1 MKTYYLHLRAFS
13 CDLCQRPVVTGST
26 AVRERDIEKETEI
39 TPVGAIC
46 LSCGHR
52 QSEATAPGRTRDFP
66 QVLSTELQAV
76 LRRIQPRTIRVAECA
91 IRHGKRDLSMPIFP
105 GSFTTL
111 PGLSW
116 HHAPTCAQHSGQSTR
131 QQPVGRK

>member
-13 CDLCQRPVVTGST
+13 CDLCQGPVVTGST

-39 TPVGAIC
+39 TQVGAIC

-66 QVLSTELQAV
+66 TVLWEPPKAALLGNTASAYREMLNREEL
-76 LRRIQPRTIRVAECA
+76 
-91 IRHGKRDLSMPIFP
+91 H
-105 GSFTTL
+105 
-111 PGLSW
+111 
-116 HHAPTCAQHSGQSTR
+116 
-131 QQPVGRK
+131 

>member
-13 CDLCQRPVVTGST
+13 CDLCQGPVVTGST

-39 TPVGAIC
+39 TEVGAIC

-66 QVLSTELQAV
+66 QFCGNLRTRRRSPVWDILPVLIVRCSIVKNHVEQ
-76 LRRIQPRTIRVAECA
+76 
-91 IRHGKRDLSMPIFP
+91 
-105 GSFTTL
+105 
-111 PGLSW
+111 
-116 HHAPTCAQHSGQSTR
+116 
-131 QQPVGRK
+131 